1 MTWRSSAV
9 VMAALCVVRPAA
21 AQERFDVAAHYAKQ
35 EVMIPMRDGV
45 RLFTSIYVPKDS
57 GTKHP
62 ILMRRTPYSCAPY
75 GTEAP
80 PFMGRQQERHMRA
93 GYIIVCQDVRG
104 AWMSEGTY
112 ANVRPILTGRRGK
125 RDTDET
131 TDTYDTVEWLVK
143 NLKTGNGR
151 VGISGVSYPGFYTWT
166 GTVNAHPAVKATSP
180 QAPVSKWMGGDDF
193 YHNGALL
200 LPHAFNF
207 YANFGRVR
215 PAPTTER
222 QPGFDHGTPDEY
234 AFFLRMGPLAN
245 ANAKYFRGE
254 IPFWDSLT
262 ANDRWN
268 DYWAA
273 RDVLAHLRDL
283 TPATLVVGGWFD
295 TENLFGALNSY
306 KVNERLS
313 PKAENRLV
321 MGPWSH
327 GQWNGGGDSLG
338 PISWDQ
344 ETAAFYTDSIEG
356 PFFDHYLKGTP
367 ALDLPEAFV
376 FNTGAKQWGRFS
388 SWPPADAVK
397 RTLWLQEGSGLRFG
411 GSDGNDGSDGRSTRS
426 APTPYDE
433 YLHDPAKPVPYTN
446 QVGGWYNAA
455 FMLEDQRFA
464 ARRPDVLV
472 YQTEPLAEDV
482 TIAGPIR
489 VRFTVSTSGTDADWV
504 VKVIDVFPDDM
515 GNTNVRA
522 RRRAPGVRLGG
533 YQMLVRGDVLRGK
546 FRNSLAAP
554 EPFVPDQPTT
564 IGFTLQDA
572 FHTFKAGHR
581 IMIQVQSSWFPMID
595 LNPGTFVRAIEAK
608 PEDFRKTVQRVYRS
622 PQHPSYVELTVL
634 P

>member
-1 MTWRSSAV
+1 V
-9 VMAALCVVRPAA
+9 
-21 AQERFDVAAHYAKQ
+21 RFDVAAHFTKQ

-57 GTKHP
+57 STKHP
-62 ILMRRTPYSCAPY
+62 VLVRRTPYSCAPY
-75 GTEAP
+75 GADAFAP
-80 PFMGRQQERHMRA
+80 GMGRQQARHMRE

-104 AWMSEGTY
+104 AWMSEGSY
-112 ANVRPILTGRRGK
+112 ANVRPYLPVKRGK
-125 RDTDET
+125 RDVDET
-131 TDTYDTVEWLVK
+131 TDTYDTVEWLIR

-151 VGISGVSYPGFYTWT
+151 VGISGVSYPGFYTWM
-166 GTVNAHPAVKATSP
+166 GTIAAHPAVKATSP

-193 YHNGALL
+193 YHHGALL

-207 YANFGRVR
+207 FANFGRVR
-215 PAPTTER
+215 AAPTTER
-222 QPGFDHGTPDEY
+222 QPPFDHGTPDEY

-245 ANAKYFRGE
+245 ANAKYFHGE
-254 IPFWDSLT
+254 IPYWDSLT

-268 DYWAA
+268 EYWAA
-273 RDVLAHLRDL
+273 RDVLQYLKD
-283 TPATLVVGGWFD
+283 TKPATLVVGGWFD
-295 TENLFGALNSY
+295 TENLYGALNSY
-306 KVNERLS
+306 QVNERLS
-313 PKAENRLV
+313 PNAQNRLV

-327 GQWNGGGDSLG
+327 GQWNGSGDSLG

-344 ETAAFYTDSIEG
+344 ETAEFYTDSIEG

-376 FNTGAKQWGRFS
+376 FNTGARQWGRFDA
-388 SWPPADAVK
+388 WPP
-397 RTLWLQEGSGLRFG
+397 RETTRQRLWLGAGASLRLGGMGGMGGMSGMTAAAEF
-411 GSDGNDGSDGRSTRS
+411 
-426 APTPYDE
+426 DE
-433 YLHDPAKPVPYTN
+433 YVHDPVKPVPYTN
-446 QVGGWYNAA
+446 QITGWYNAG

-515 GNTNVRA
+515 DNTNVRA

-554 EPFVPDQPTT
+554 EPFTPDRPTV

-608 PEDFRKTVQRVYRS
+608 PEDFRTTTQRVYRS
-622 PQHPSYVELTVL
+622 PERPSYVELTVL